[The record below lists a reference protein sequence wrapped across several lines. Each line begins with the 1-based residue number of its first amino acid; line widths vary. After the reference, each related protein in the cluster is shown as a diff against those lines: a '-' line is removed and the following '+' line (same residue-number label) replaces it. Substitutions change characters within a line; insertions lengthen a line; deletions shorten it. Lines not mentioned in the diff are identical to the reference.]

1 MIPRPPCPLPE
12 ANPEA
17 DPNHGPRDFTLEE
30 AVAEAGRCLSNHP
43 CQGCQLCEV
52 FCPDLA
58 ITKDPE
64 TGRPVIDLIYCKG
77 CGICA
82 HVCPKGAITMVAE
95 H

>member
-1 MIPRPPCPLPE
+1 MIPRPPCPFPE

-17 DPNHGPRDFTLEE
+17 VAEQGFRDFTLEE
-30 AVAEAGRCLSNHP
+30 AMAEAGRCLSTHS

-64 TGRPVIDLIYCKG
+64 TGRPVIDLMYCKG

-82 HVCPKGAITMVAE
+82 HVCPKGAIIMVAE